1 MCGRFAIYTE
11 PVKVARFLPAISGSH
26 GESPP
31 SIGDGRAVD
40 TYSIYG
46 GIDHRGTIGKLAPG
60 IFAQEDRCWRLVY
73 ENAAGH
79 EGHCIE
85 PVAWIGRWKFLKV
98 GRRCGVASGT
108 PTISLVPVG

>member
-60 IFAQEDRCWRLVY
+60 ILPRRIG
-73 ENAAGH
+73 AG
-79 EGHCIE
+79 G
-85 PVAWIGRWKFLKV
+85 W
-98 GRRCGVASGT
+98 
-108 PTISLVPVG
+108 